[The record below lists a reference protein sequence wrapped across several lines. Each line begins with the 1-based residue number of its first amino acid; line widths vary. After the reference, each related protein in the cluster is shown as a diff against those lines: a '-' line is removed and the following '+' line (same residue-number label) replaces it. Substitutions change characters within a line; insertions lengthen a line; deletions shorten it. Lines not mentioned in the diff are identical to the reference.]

1 MEQRTETTGWVGW
14 IFFAGVML
22 VIAGTLSAIY
32 GLIAIVNDDW
42 VVWGNRGAMYLDLTG
57 WGWVHLIAG
66 IIVLLAGFGVMSGN
80 ILARTVGV
88 IVAGLSMIV
97 NFVALPIYP
106 VWSIILITV
115 DALVIYALVAHGREL
130 REG

>member
-1 MEQRTETTGWVGW
+1 MGGLDL
-14 IFFAGVML
+14 FAGVML
-22 VIAGTLSAIY
+22 VIGGALGAIY

-66 IIVLLAGFGVMSGN
+66 IIVLLAGFGVMTGN
-80 ILARTVGV
+80 VLARTVGV